1 MFVFKIPRVYI
12 CELIGFDLGSN
23 VWYKPFYFVQNVCLC
38 VWSVYGTSHFRDSA
52 VQSAFTRFDIHT
64 VAQFEEHNSTV
75 WRVCW
80 NITGTILA
88 SSGDDGFVRLWKGKL

>member
-1 MFVFKIPRVYI
+1 M
-12 CELIGFDLGSN
+12 CE
-23 VWYKPFYFVQNVCLC
+23 VC
-38 VWSVYGTSHFRDSA
+38 VTSYFRDST
-52 VQSAFTRFDIHT
+52 VQSGLTRFDIHT

-88 SSGDDGFVRLWKGKL
+88 SSGDDGFVRLWKGKLLVQNIICIFIHIQISASAI

>member
-1 MFVFKIPRVYI
+1 VCI
-12 CELIGFDLGSN
+12 CELIGFGLGSD
-23 VWYKPFYFVQNVCLC
+23 VWYKPLYFVPNVCVC
-38 VWSVYGTSHFRDSA
+38 GWSVYGTSHFRDST
-52 VQSAFTRFDIHT
+52 VQSALTRFDIHT

>member
-1 MFVFKIPRVYI
+1 MWVV
-12 CELIGFDLGSN
+12 C
-23 VWYKPFYFVQNVCLC
+23 VWYL
-38 VWSVYGTSHFRDSA
+38 HFRDNT
-52 VQSAFTRFDIHT
+52 VQSALTRFDIHT